1 MSNAILLLISLV
13 LLLPFSICIAL
24 SVNAD
29 CKVHDIKSK
38 SAFTDVAF
46 FFGWIGFIFYMC
58 SRGKAKRKTKVCSSC
73 KNRTEGGDHVFSVCK
88 GDSFHFEKRED
99 FTAFKQKRKRFLIA
113 AVLFFILF
121 FLFTGYFS
129 VVEKR
134 SDYVMNGVVEIINL
148 VSEDRF
154 SYYDMKGNRYFSFED
169 VLYYD
174 RDGNTYVSENRIDES
189 GKYNNVLVNTVSGEE
204 YPSFLCYIDQDGY
217 LYYDKDEKLQYNDRD
232 GMYYDEQGN
241 RYCFIV
247 SVEWDKNGELTVM
260 KY

>member
-13 LLLPFSICIAL
+13 LLLLFSICIAL

-73 KNRTEGGDHVFSVCK
+73 KNRTEGGAPVCK

-99 FTAFKQKRKRFLIA
+99 FTVFKQKSKRFLIA

-121 FLFTGYFS
+121 SLFTGYFS

-148 VSEDRF
+148 VSDNRF

-174 RDGNTYVSENRIDES
+174 RDGNTYVSENKIDES
-189 GKYNNVLVNTVSGEE
+189 GKYNNVLINTVSGEE
-204 YPSFLCYIDQDGY
+204 YSSFLCYIDQDGY

-247 SVEWDKNGELTVM
+247 SAEWDKNGKLTVM